1 MCPQFNHTSVPH
13 GAELG
18 TRPNVIMVRASLGSC
33 GTRAPEVAG
42 LEAGLGSVQPH
53 TRCICLSFTC
63 VPYTFYSI
71 VSSLPNTV
79 IHGRSISRVSLAR
92 GFAGRTS
99 SGLQPC
105 RSRPYLDEGR
115 SLTNRSL
122 WFYGEKTEVNDGEQ
136 IG

>member
-42 LEAGLGSVQPH
+42 LEAVLASVKPH
-53 TRCICLSFTC
+53 TRCIGLSFTG
-63 VPYTFYSI
+63 VRHTFYSI

-92 GFAGRTS
+92 GVAGRMS

-105 RSRPYLDEGR
+105 RSRACLDEGR

-122 WFYGEKTEVNDGEQ
+122 WFYGEKTEMDDGEQ
-136 IG
+136 ID